1 MDPEYTKLKAAPS
14 VATVK
19 SAAVPSIFSLF
30 LATVKLL
37 VSNVFAKSKNRTS
50 SPTVGE
56 AGKVIVK
63 APPAVL
69 ANKLSQE
76 KLCMFLF

>member
-19 SAAVPSIFSLF
+19 SAAVPSIFSL
-30 LATVKLL
+30 LRPTVKLF

-63 APPAVL
+63 APPDVL
-69 ANKLSQE
+69 ANNLSPG
-76 KLCMFLF
+76 KAV

>member
-30 LATVKLL
+30 LATVKLF

-50 SPTVGE
+50 SPTAGE
-56 AGKVIVK
+56 AGKGNSKRHHPMYWQINLSPGK
-63 APPAVL
+63 AV
-69 ANKLSQE
+69 
-76 KLCMFLF
+76 